1 MFILNSLLYYKNYAT
16 PWLIQIFNSNLPFF
30 KTELEIL
37 ALQKR
42 IE

>member
-16 PWLIQIFNSNLPFF
+16 PWLTQIFNSNLPFF